1 MRIGGI
7 ASGFDTEQIVNQLME
22 VERIPLDRIYQQKVR
37 AEWQRDEYRAFN
49 TKIARFQEL
58 VFNMQLQSTYLA
70 RRVTSSDDSVVS
82 ARISGDAQYGVY
94 EIEVTKLA
102 TAASKVSI
110 AGAGK
115 TFNDYFAENSGTI
128 QIWSNADNEYIDI
141 EIKQGDTID
150 TFITA
155 INQNKD
161 LGITAFYDEATD
173 SFVLQTK
180 NTGENAVIDI
190 KFNESMEVTINNE
203 EESTAVNLADLLFA
217 DPERVTGE
225 NAVFKINGLET
236 NRESNSFTIAG
247 LAVDLKAAGGAKV
260 KLEVAQDTDAIFDS
274 IKNLVDKYNELIN
287 EIHSKINE
295 PFHRDFPPLT
305 EAQKKEMSDKEI
317 ELWEEKAKSGLLR
330 SDRILTDIVY
340 NMRRALGSVVGDLDG
355 LNSLHQ
361 IGIST
366 GSWFEN
372 GKLHINETKLRDA
385 IANKPEEVM
394 ALFTN
399 RSETEENLGIARR
412 LYQVL
417 DAGLDRLAE
426 TAGKTTSLYDT
437 STLSEKIRRYE
448 DQMAAMEE
456 RLIRIENRYWAQFTA
471 MERAL
476 SEMYAQSDWLYQQ
489 MMMMGG

>member
-37 AEWQRDEYRAFN
+37 TEWQRDEYRAFN

-102 TAASKVSI
+102 TAASKVSR

-115 TFNDYFAENSGTI
+115 AFNDYFAENSGTI

-180 NTGENAVIDI
+180 NTGKNAVIDI
-190 KFNESMEVTINNE
+190 KF
-203 EESTAVNLADLLFA
+203 TAVKLADLLFA
-217 DPERVTGE
+217 DPDPERVTGE

-399 RSETEENLGIARR
+399 RSETEESLGIARR